1 MIYCSIV
8 NIHLTMV
15 IYTNIIPAFD
25 DLLTPGLSRIQI
37 LQMLEAS
44 IVIFVLAEWNTKH
57 AFYILSLTSIIQRRC
72 LCVLSMFMLSIL
84 NVNINC
90 TSFLIGLSS
99 RSKEQDSTNR
109 INTIIFLI
117 VSVPSHTLHYCP
129 SVIRAGRVIQVVGYI
144 DDHYCF
150 NDW

>member
-1 MIYCSIV
+1 
-8 NIHLTMV
+8 MV

-57 AFYILSLTSIIQRRC
+57 TFYILSLTSIIQRRC

-90 TSFLIGLSS
+90 TAFLIGLSS
-99 RSKEQDSTNR
+99 RRKE
-109 INTIIFLI
+109 
-117 VSVPSHTLHYCP
+117 
-129 SVIRAGRVIQVVGYI
+129 
-144 DDHYCF
+144 
-150 NDW
+150 